1 MTLFLGSEHF
11 GALAE
16 HELVMEAARAAV
28 EEEVAGLTAV
38 PPRLQVPIEQ
48 GFMRV
53 MPAGVGSVMGLK
65 VMTLLE
71 GYGTR
76 YFILLYDAETT
87 RLDALLDAAEVTKL
101 RTAATTAVAGEMLID
116 EPPQEI
122 GLLGTGFEAEG
133 HLRTM
138 ARIWPLRRVCVYSRD
153 AGRRT
158 EFAERLGGELGIEV
172 APVESPAAAVAEAPV
187 SVLATKSTEPVVDGS
202 SFPPGAVV
210 LSIGSTRPDL
220 RELDHA
226 TLGRTGTLV
235 VDDPVQVLREC
246 GDVMSAIEEGQFKA
260 EAMVSLAE
268 VAADPGRLCR
278 HPGQDLLAFK
288 SVGTAVQDL
297 ALARSLVAKARTDG
311 IGRQLGELSVLK
323 RFDGVTVT
331 TPADEETQPQTDP
344 TSR

>member
-11 GALAE
+11 AALAE
-16 HELVMEAARAAV
+16 HELVMAAARAAV
-28 EEEVAGLTAV
+28 EEEVAGQIAV

-53 MPAGVGSVMGLK
+53 MPAGVGSVVGLK

-71 GYGTR
+71 GSGTR
-76 YFILLYDAETT
+76 YFILLYDAEST

-101 RTAATTAVAGEMLID
+101 RTAATTAVAGEMMIGERPREL
-116 EPPQEI
+116 

-138 ARIWPLRRVCVYSRD
+138 ARIWPLRRVRVYSRD
-153 AGRRT
+153 PNRRT
-158 EFAERLGGELGIEV
+158 AFAERLGAELEIEV
-172 APVESPAAAVAEAPV
+172 EPAESAEEAVSEAPV
-187 SVLATKSTEPVVDGS
+187 SVLATKSTAAVVDGGA
-202 SFPPGAVV
+202 FPQGGVV

-226 TLGRTGTLV
+226 TLRRTGTLV

-246 GDVMSAIEEGQFKA
+246 GDVMSALEREQFDA
-260 EAMVSLAE
+260 ARMVSLAE
-268 VAADPGRLCR
+268 LAADPGRLCR
-278 HPGQDLLAFK
+278 GPGQDLLVFK

-297 ALARSLVAKARTDG
+297 ALARSLVAEARERG
-311 IGRQLGELSVLK
+311 VGRQLGELSVLK
-323 RFDGVTVT
+323 RFDEVTVT
-331 TPADEETQPQTDP
+331 SSTDDDPQPKSDVSST
-344 TSR
+344 

>member
-1 MTLFLGSEHF
+1 MTLFLGSEHLL
-11 GALAE
+11 ALAD
-16 HELVMEAARAAV
+16 HELVMDAARAAV

-71 GYGTR
+71 GSGTR

-87 RLDALLDAAEVTKL
+87 ELEALLDAAEVTRL
-101 RTAATTAVAGEMLID
+101 RTAATTAVAGEMMVG
-116 EPPQEI
+116 EAPTEI

-133 HLRTM
+133 HLCTL
-138 ARIWPLRRVCVYSRD
+138 ARIWPLRRVHVYSRD
-153 AGRRT
+153 PERR
-158 EFAERLGGELGIEV
+158 EAFAARLGEQLGIEV
-172 APVESPAAAVAEAPV
+172 LAVESSTAAVSVAPV
-187 SVLATKSTEPVVDGS
+187 SVLATKSTS
-202 SFPPGAVV
+202 AVV
-210 LSIGSTRPDL
+210 AGDDFPAEAVILSIGSTRPDL

-246 GDVMSAIEEGQFKA
+246 GDVISALEVDAFDDGR
-260 EAMVSLAE
+260 MVSLAA
-268 VAADPGRLCR
+268 VAADPSLLRRRDGE
-278 HPGQDLLAFK
+278 DLLAFK

-297 ALARSLVAKARTDG
+297 ALARSLVERARARD
-311 IGRQLGELSVLK
+311 IGRPLGELSVMK
-323 RFDGVTVT
+323 RFDGVAIE
-331 TPADEETQPQTDP
+331 PKSP
-344 TSR
+344 

>member
-1 MTLFLGSEHF
+1 MTLFLGPEHF
-11 GALAE
+11 GALAS

-28 EEEVAGLTAV
+28 EEEVAGMTAV

-71 GYGTR
+71 GCGTR

-87 RLDALLDAAEVTKL
+87 QLDALLDAAEVTKL
-101 RTAATTAVAGEMLID
+101 RTAATTAVAGEMMVGERPD
-116 EPPQEI
+116 EI

-138 ARIWPLRRVCVYSRD
+138 ARIWPLRRARVYSRD
-153 AGRRT
+153 AG
-158 EFAERLGGELGIEV
+158 RLGGELGIEV
-172 APVESPAAAVAEAPV
+172 TPVESPAAAVAAAPV
-187 SVLATKSTEPVVDGS
+187 SVLATKSTEPVVDGA
-202 SFPPGAVV
+202 SFPEGAVV

-226 TLGRTGTLV
+226 TLRRTGTLL

-246 GDVMSAIEEGQFKA
+246 GDVMSAIEQEQFEA
-260 EAMVSLAE
+260 ERMVSLAE
-268 VAADPGRLCR
+268 AAADPGRLR
-278 HPGQDLLAFK
+278 RDGGMDLLAFK

-297 ALARSLVAKARTDG
+297 ALARSLVARAREEG
-311 IGRQLGELSVLK
+311 VGRQLGELSVLK
-323 RFDGVTVT
+323 RFDGVTVSA
-331 TPADEETQPQTDP
+331 PADGGAQPQTEAP
-344 TSR
+344 SQ